1 MNKRVVKI
9 MAAGIGAA
17 LLLTACAVSGRQIV
31 TGPSG
36 LTVPV
41 LDVAAEERQA
51 QPTELRPAAEPAVIS
66 APQQEKPP
74 VTPPISSDLEQSKA
88 PATES
93 VKAAESAKTVESAKA
108 VEQAAAGKMSSG
120 CSHAYDSGYSYGGA
134 DD

>member
-1 MNKRVVKI
+1 MNKQVVKI
-9 MAAGIGAA
+9 MAVGIGAA

-41 LDVAAEERQA
+41 LNVAAEERQA

-74 VTPPISSDLEQSKA
+74 VTLPISSDLKQSKA

-93 VKAAESAKTVESAKA
+93 VKTVESAKA